1 MNFEDAKKEILNMAD
16 AIKSNQFT
24 EQSLTDFVLS
34 FRYDLFQQRQ
44 TFKQLE
50 NSFQNIRHGISCSC
64 APELKSCDECG
75 EGNYT
80 KFVFGDQGNILG
92 SVKVKK

>member
-34 FRYDLFQQRQ
+34 FRYDLFQQKQ
-44 TFKQLE
+44 SLEQLE
-50 NSFQNIRHGISCSC
+50 ISFPKSHHGITCSC
-64 APELKSCDECG
+64 GPEPKSCDECG